1 MILIFFLLFLFP
13 SCSSG
18 QGKAWSRYVDACA
31 ARVEQNQQP
40 FCNRFPLPPGGKDRA
55 ELVGAIIGAAQDVG
69 EIGVQLAVPALA
81 GKVAV
86 E

>member
-1 MILIFFLLFLFP
+1 MIYLFL
-13 SCSSG
+13 SLSLLSACSSG

-31 ARVEQNQQP
+31 ARIEQDQQP
-40 FCNRFPLPPGGKDRA
+40 FCNRFPLPPSGKDRA
-55 ELVGAIIGAAQDVG
+55 ELVGAIVGAAQDVG
-69 EIGVQLAVPALA
+69 EIGVQLAVPAIA